1 MMGDD
6 MPDAATKEGIIKYEL
21 HYTPSEPLPEAEI
34 AELNAARKR
43 MFEMKLIGQDPNRYL
58 GYGFG
63 NISQRI
69 GPYPAEIHH
78 RRFAI
83 TGTQTGH
90 LSELGPEHYAIV
102 DVCVPMQGI
111 VHASGP
117 VKPSS
122 ESMAHGLLYDADS
135 RARCVIH
142 VHSPEL
148 WHAADR
154 IDLPTTDPAVPYGS
168 PELSSEMARLY
179 DETDLCR
186 RRVLKMGGHEDG
198 IISFGRTVNAAL
210 QHLLR
215 ELRAATG

>member
-1 MMGDD
+1 MAS
-6 MPDAATKEGIIKYEL
+6 AATKEGIIKYEL
-21 HYTPSEPLPEAEI
+21 HYTPSEPLPESEI
-34 AELNAARKR
+34 ADLNRARLL
-43 MFEMKLIGQDPNRYL
+43 MVAMNLIGQDPNRYQ

-69 GPYPAEIHH
+69 GPFPGPPHH

-90 LSELGPEHYAIV
+90 LAELGPEHFAIV
-102 DVCVPMQGI
+102 DVCIPLEGV

-122 ESMAHGLLYDADS
+122 EAMAHALLYDVDA

-142 VHSPEL
+142 VHAPQL

-154 IDLPTTDPAVPYGS
+154 IQLPTTDPAVPYGS
-168 PELSSEMARLY
+168 PELSKEIARLM
-179 DETDLCR
+179 DETDLR
-186 RRVLKMGGHEDG
+186 QRRVLKMGGHEDG
-198 IISFGRTVNAAL
+198 IIAYGRTVNAAVS
-210 QHLLR
+210 HLLR
-215 ELRAATG
+215 ELSSVSR